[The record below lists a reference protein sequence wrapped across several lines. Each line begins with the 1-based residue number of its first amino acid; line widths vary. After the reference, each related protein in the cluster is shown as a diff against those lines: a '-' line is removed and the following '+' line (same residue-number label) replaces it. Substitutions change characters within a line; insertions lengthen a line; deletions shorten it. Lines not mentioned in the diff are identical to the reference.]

1 MTPRR
6 ILFSVAA
13 YWEQSFAEVRGW
25 SWAFFCGAYA
35 DMIDRKRRET
45 LRERRQKRAQRD
57 KQALREMHEE
67 GRRLLDADGF

>member
-1 MTPRR
+1 
-6 ILFSVAA
+6 
-13 YWEQSFAEVRGW
+13 
-25 SWAFFCGAYA
+25 
-35 DMIDRKRRET
+35 MIDRKRRET